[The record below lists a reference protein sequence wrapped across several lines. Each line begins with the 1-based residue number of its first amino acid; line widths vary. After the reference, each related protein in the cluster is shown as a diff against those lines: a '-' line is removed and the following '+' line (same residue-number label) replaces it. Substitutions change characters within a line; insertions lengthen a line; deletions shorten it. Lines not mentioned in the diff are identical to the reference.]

1 MRIALTIVLLAALA
15 GCKPPV
21 PGLSSGLTNTAV
33 ANVTL
38 VETGV
43 FQVPGQPNARNWCIA
58 GLYARTVLGQPRSQ
72 SLTRIAEIGPG
83 GASVGGTAITG
94 SGVLYSIRK
103 QTIFDMLASFLN
115 ETRTVGAAVEE
126 CI

>member
-1 MRIALTIVLLAALA
+1 MRIALTLVLLAALA
-15 GCKPPV
+15 GCKAPV
-21 PGLSSGLTNTAV
+21 PGLGGGLTNTAV

-38 VETGV
+38 VDTGV
-43 FQVPGQPNARNWCIA
+43 FQVPGKPNDRNWCIA
-58 GLYARTVLGQPRSQ
+58 GLYAQTVLGQPRGQ
-72 SLTRIAEIGPG
+72 SLTRIAAIGPG

-103 QTIFDMLASFLN
+103 QTIFDVLASFLN
-115 ETRTVGAAVEE
+115 ETRTVGAAVDE